1 LRRLI
6 GEQIELELVLADDL
20 CRVLADPGQIEH
32 VIINLAINAR
42 DAMPKNGKLVI
53 QTANVV
59 LDEADVRTQVGL
71 TPGTHAMLVVS
82 DTGCGMDR
90 DTLTHI
96 FEPFFTTKEKGKGT
110 GLGLATAY
118 GVIQQ
123 SGGQITIESELGRG
137 TTVRIYLPQTL
148 AEPSPKPEQAA
159 VEKSSSTT
167 RGRTPRPGVRS

>member
-1 LRRLI
+1 
-6 GEQIELELVLADDL
+6 
-20 CRVLADPGQIEH
+20 
-32 VIINLAINAR
+32 
-42 DAMPKNGKLVI
+42 
-53 QTANVV
+53 
-59 LDEADVRTQVGL
+59 
-71 TPGTHAMLVVS
+71 
-82 DTGCGMDR
+82 MDR

-148 AEPSPKPEQAA
+148 AERCADSTICLASSRSGSAGGRPSRSRSAYPRMTLNMLL
-159 VEKSSSTT
+159 KS
-167 RGRTPRPGVRS
+167 